1 MKKCVHCDKPNSE
14 GWFYCRSCG
23 NKASEPMYTTQV
35 VIRDSGWATAI
46 RKDLVDFSTIT
57 MEVSIKSVQNNIMK
71 ENSKKWNERAKKA
84 WKQGD

>member
-57 MEVSIKSVQNNIMK
+57 MEDSIKSVQNNIMK
-71 ENSKKWNERAKKA
+71 ENSKKWIERAKKA
-84 WKQGD
+84 WRQGD

>member
-1 MKKCVHCDKPNSE
+1 MYCDKPNSE

-57 MEVSIKSVQNNIMK
+57 MEDSIKSVQNNIMK

-84 WKQGD
+84 WRQGD

>member
-35 VIRDSGWATAI
+35 VIRYSGCATAI

-57 MEVSIKSVQNNIMK
+57 MEDSIKSVQNNIMK

>member
-1 MKKCVHCDKPNSE
+1 MKKCVHCKEPNSE

-46 RKDLVDFSTIT
+46 RKDLVDFSTTT
-57 MEVSIKSVQNNIMK
+57 MEDSIKLTQNNIMK
-71 ENSKKWNERAKKA
+71 ENSKKWNERVKKA
-84 WKQGD
+84 WRQGD

>member
-1 MKKCVHCDKPNSE
+1 MKKCVHCKKPNPT

-23 NKASEPMYTTQV
+23 NKSSEPMYTTQV

-46 RKDLVDFSTIT
+46 RKDLVDFSTTT
-57 MEVSIKSVQNNIMK
+57 MEDSVKSIQNNIMK

-84 WKQGD
+84 WRQGD

>member
-23 NKASEPMYTTQV
+23 NKASETMYTTQV

-57 MEVSIKSVQNNIMK
+57 MEDSIKSVQNNIMK

-84 WKQGD
+84 WRQGD

>member
-1 MKKCVHCDKPNSE
+1 MKKCVHCKKPNPK

-46 RKDLVDFSTIT
+46 RKDLVDFSTTT
-57 MEVSIKSVQNNIMK
+57 MEDSIKLTQNNIMK

-84 WKQGD
+84 WRQGE

>member
-1 MKKCVHCDKPNSE
+1 MKKCVHCKEPNSE

-57 MEVSIKSVQNNIMK
+57 MEDSIKSVQNNIMK
-71 ENSKKWNERAKKA
+71 ENSKKWNARAKKA
-84 WKQGD
+84 WRQGD

>member
-1 MKKCVHCDKPNSE
+1 MKKCVHCKEPNSE

-57 MEVSIKSVQNNIMK
+57 MEDSIKSVQNNIMK
-71 ENSKKWNERAKKA
+71 ENSKKGNERAKKA
-84 WKQGD
+84 WRQGD